1 MAQIFPFGK
10 YEPTIDPE
18 VFVAPTA
25 TIIGRVTIA
34 RGASVWF
41 GAVLRGDLGEI
52 QLGEGCVVEDNCV
65 IHAGTTFGKNV
76 LVGHSAVIEQSQLA
90 DGVLIGSGSLLFEGV
105 EIGAGSMVAA
115 GSVVRGPVQIP
126 PGVLVAGAP
135 ATVKKELGGAAGWWV
150 ATAARTYG
158 RLARAYD
165 SGFSDDELAEM
176 SAGPVSRP

>member
-1 MAQIFPFGK
+1 MAHVFPFGK

-18 VFVAPTA
+18 VYLAPTA
-25 TIIGRVTIA
+25 TIVGRVTIE
-34 RGASVWF
+34 RGASVWY

-52 QLGEGCVVEDNCV
+52 RLGEGCVVEDNCV

-90 DGVLIGSGSLLFEGV
+90 DGALIGSGSLLFEGV
-105 EIGAGSMVAA
+105 EVGAGSMVAA

-126 PGVLVAGAP
+126 AGVLVAGAP
-135 ATVKKELGGAAGWWV
+135 ATVKKELAGAASWWV

-158 RLARAYD
+158 RLARAYQT
-165 SGFSDDELAEM
+165 GFSDDELAEM